1 MADNAIL
8 VDPEPSA
15 DSDLPTGY
23 LIPAAESTAEIA
35 DRGSRF
41 LGICACV
48 ESVEGARSYLAEIR
62 VRYADASHHVYA
74 FAVGHGSSVTHGMSD
89 DREPSGTAGR
99 PVLAVVEGSGLGDLI
114 VVVVRWFGGT
124 KLGTGGLVRAYTR
137 AAQQV
142 LAATPTMRC
151 VQTTTV
157 VVRLPYDRY
166 DPCRE
171 SLRRAALQDPDNAVD
186 VVDEAFAESATLHLC
201 GPEAAVESMLI
212 RFRDLTSGRVEIVD

>member
-1 MADNAIL
+1 M
-8 VDPEPSA
+8 SA
-15 DSDLPTGY
+15 GY

-41 LGICACV
+41 LGICTCV
-48 ESVEGARSYLAEIR
+48 ESVKAARAYLADVR
-62 VRYADASHHVYA
+62 GRYADASHHVYA
-74 FAVGHGSSVTHGMSD
+74 FAIGHGSTVTHGMSD

-124 KLGTGGLVRAYTR
+124 KLGTGGLVRAYTK
-137 AAQQV
+137 AAQKV
-142 LAATPTMRC
+142 LSATPTARR

-171 SLRRAALQDPDNAVD
+171 ALRRAARQDPDNAVN
-186 VVDEAFAESATLHLC
+186 VVEEAFAEHATLHLC
-201 GPEAAVESMLI
+201 GPEAAVESMLK
-212 RFRDLTSGRVEIVD
+212 RFGDLTSGRVEIVD